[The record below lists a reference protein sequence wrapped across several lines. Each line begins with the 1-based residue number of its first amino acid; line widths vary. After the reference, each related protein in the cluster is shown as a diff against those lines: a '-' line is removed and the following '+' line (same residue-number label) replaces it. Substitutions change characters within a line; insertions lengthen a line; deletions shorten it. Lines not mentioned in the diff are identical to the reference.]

1 MRFGILVSATS
12 YYQAFDHYLMKIH
25 RKPFRLA
32 AVLFMLSPAICM
44 AQDPAAIRSKC
55 DQELSD
61 MNSKVNELNND
72 YEQTKKDMQAGLYC
86 SLCNQSKT
94 ELDKSYDGGFYKH
107 VKDVKGEVKPANQKQ
122 MDAAH
127 QRYLGKYNSLKSSYE
142 SKKQS
147 CENNI
152 GQAIKAQQQRAEQQ
166 RQQAIAEQNAK
177 AEQARQKA
185 EEEQAAKQQALQDL
199 LRQQEAEQQAYRQKI
214 IADVE
219 QTKQDAIQM
228 FSETKDRLVNS
239 ISGISMPKETIGF
252 QGNDNIENG
261 GMARNPGSPN
271 VDEYESHEYSNV
283 YADQFKSTV
292 QDALD
297 PTDMAKSILPGFIRN
312 GITRF
317 QQMQGYANLVNEF
330 RNGNLTTEGVNTYFS
345 LTPNAVIRGI
355 QQFTGGIAV
364 RQKDVLTHLMDRML
378 QDDFSEAEFDATVRQ
393 LNPAYALTSFVRP
406 TQQKPW
412 TMTNSLVVVG
422 GAAAMSLM
430 GVPVWAGMGVAA
442 WYAFKH

>member
-1 MRFGILVSATS
+1 MRI
-12 YYQAFDHYLMKIH
+12 HY
-25 RKPFRLA
+25 KPFRLA
-32 AVLFMLSPAICM
+32 AALLMLVRAICM

-61 MNSKVNELNND
+61 INNKVNELNND

-94 ELDKSYDGGFYKH
+94 ELDRSYDGGFYKH
-107 VKDVKGEVKPANQKQ
+107 VKDVKGEVKPASQKQ

-127 QRYLGKYNSLKSSYE
+127 QRYLSKYNSLKSQYD

-152 GQAIKAQQQRAEQQ
+152 GQAAKAQQQRAEQQ

-185 EEEQAAKQQALQDL
+185 EEEQAAKQQALNDL

-228 FSETKDRLVNS
+228 FNETKDRLVNS
-239 ISGISMPKETIGF
+239 INGISMPKETIGF
-252 QGNDNIENG
+252 QGNGNIGNDMTRAPG
-261 GMARNPGSPN
+261 NPN
-271 VDEYESHEYSNV
+271 IDEYESHEYSNV
-283 YADQFKSTV
+283 YDDQFKSTV
-292 QDALD
+292 EDALD
-297 PTDMAKSILPGFIRN
+297 PTDIATSVLPSFIRN
-312 GITRF
+312 GIDRF
-317 QQMQGYANLVNEF
+317 QQMQGYTNLFNEF

-355 QQFTGGIAV
+355 QQFTGGIAI

-393 LNPAYALTSFVRP
+393 LNPAYALTSFVKP
-406 TQQKPW
+406 SQQKPW
-412 TMTNSLVVVG
+412 TITDSIVVVG
-422 GAAAMSLM
+422 GAAAMSIA